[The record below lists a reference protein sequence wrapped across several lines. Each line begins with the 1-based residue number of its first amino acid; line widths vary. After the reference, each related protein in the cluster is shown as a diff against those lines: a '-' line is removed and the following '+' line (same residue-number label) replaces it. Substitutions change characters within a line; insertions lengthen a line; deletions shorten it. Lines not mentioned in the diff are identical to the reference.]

1 MDQPDYVFLS
11 LPRSLLFFSPH
22 PSPSLSLSV
31 FSFRSLACSTFL
43 SFFGCP
49 LSAVSPSLLLYLYLS
64 LSPSL
69 SLSFLFSPHYPTH
82 NRTPRERKTPAF
94 APHCSFGAYTRF
106 QSAVCNLNIVCR
118 KVCEKSYRDHS
129 TSTLSSSLKR
139 TRDSIG
145 DVVVEILIILNQSF
159 LIFSLILF

>member
-1 MDQPDYVFLS
+1 MHYGGRLEGPRPFLHPFPVETRWTNQITSFSLFLARCFSSLLTLLPLS
-11 LPRSLLFFSPH
+11 LSLCLFFS
-22 PSPSLSLSV
+22 
-31 FSFRSLACSTFL
+31 FSC
-43 SFFGCP
+43 
-49 LSAVSPSLLLYLYLS
+49 LLYLSLFLRLSSLRCFAVALTLSLS

-106 QSAVCNLNIVCR
+106 QSAVCNLNIVYR

-129 TSTLSSSLKR
+129 R
-139 TRDSIG
+139 RHCRRR
-145 DVVVEILIILNQSF
+145 
-159 LIFSLILF
+159 